1 METQSRQDVQE
12 RLKSIQRLLKETCA
26 QFEKITKRR
35 LESRRFED
43 VKSFEDL
50 MNKISSGEKGD
61 DDESR
66 ETRQKFLT
74 IVSTIQT
81 LTGPVKSATDIVS
94 VPYLG
99 KSKKD
104 KRKAIKISAWGG
116 MFISA
121 CFMKLRFT
129 F

>member
-1 METQSRQDVQE
+1 M
-12 RLKSIQRLLKETCA
+12 KETCA
-26 QFEKITKRR
+26 QFEKITNRR

-66 ETRQKFLT
+66 ETRQRFLT

-81 LTGPVKSATDIVS
+81 LTGPVKCATDIVS
-94 VPYLG
+94 IPCL
-99 KSKKD
+99 KKAKEED
-104 KRKAIKISAWGG
+104 K
-116 MFISA
+116 
-121 CFMKLRFT
+121 
-129 F
+129 